1 MSTRLITRA
10 ATINASSGAYKSL
23 ATICQ
28 FSAQDI
34 LRHTD
39 VSFDCYSTTVCHFV
53 GPAADATAAATLE
66 SSGSGG
72 LHMVASQWNSFGSVD
87 PNQYWFRSTTGSSAA
102 MFIHMQL

>member
-10 ATINASSGAYKSL
+10 TTINASSGAYKSV
-23 ATICQ
+23 ATCCQ

-39 VSFDCYSTTVCHFV
+39 VSFFCYSSSFCLFV
-53 GPAADATAAATLE
+53 GPAVDAAAAATLE
-66 SSGSGG
+66 SSGGG
-72 LHMVASQWNSFGSVD
+72 MHMVASQWNSFGSID
-87 PNQYWFRSTTGSSAA
+87 PSQYWFRSTTGSSAA